1 MEVNENS
8 SERSKGFDDDPS
20 DDDPFDSDDDE
31 EMDLDFLEMEL
42 PSSVNSRKYN
52 ANSQSNL
59 KRGKMLGSKN
69 KIQNAQMVHR
79 SRKDIE
85 TSQAKKEKR

>member
-1 MEVNENS
+1 MASIEMEVNENS

-42 PSSVNSRKYN
+42 PSSVNSRK
-52 ANSQSNL
+52 
-59 KRGKMLGSKN
+59 
-69 KIQNAQMVHR
+69 
-79 SRKDIE
+79 
-85 TSQAKKEKR
+85 